1 MTSSPR
7 NPGRPSQGQA
17 RVKASAAG
25 RRASGPVRPPVM
37 ADVAQL
43 AGVSHQTV
51 SRVLNDHPNVRPHT
65 REKVLEAIRQL
76 AYRPNAA
83 ARALVTRRTHTLG
96 VIGIDSPLY
105 GPAMMLNGIER
116 AAQHG
121 YFVVI
126 ASLPALDRRSM
137 LDTVD
142 RFLGHAVEGII
153 VIAPQTSAVAA
164 LSHVPAD
171 LPLVAVGCG
180 TRAPLT
186 SIAVDN
192 AAGAGRATRY
202 LLGLGHET
210 VHHVAGPSTWLDARE
225 RVDGWR
231 AALSEAG
238 AREPGVISGDW
249 SARSGYEIGQK
260 LAARDD
266 VTAVFCANDT
276 LALGLVRALTEHGR
290 RVPDDISVV
299 GFDDVPEAGYFLPPL
314 TTVRQDFGEVGRLA
328 LSALVDRITSGPGP
342 GVHLAVPPELVVR
355 ASAAPPPGPGHGPAA
370 PPPGPGHGPA
380 APPRDR
386 ATDQRRRDRETAGP
400 GHGPAGPAGKSAGPG
415 HGPAG
420 PGR

>member
-7 NPGRPSQGQA
+7 NPGRPRQGAQA
-17 RVKASAAG
+17 RAKVSTAS
-25 RRASGPVRPPVM
+25 RRAGPLARPPVM

-51 SRVLNDHPNVRPHT
+51 SRVLNDHPNVRPGT
-65 REKVLEAIRQL
+65 REKVLDAIRQL

-116 AAQHG
+116 AAQDG

-164 LSHVPAD
+164 LSHVRPD

-186 SIAVDN
+186 SVAVDN
-192 AAGAGRATRY
+192 ADGAGRATRH
-202 LLGLGHET
+202 LLDLGHET
-210 VHHVAGPSTWLDARE
+210 VHHVAGPASWLDARE
-225 RVDGWR
+225 RIDGWR

-238 AREPGVISGDW
+238 APEPEIISGEW

-260 LAARDD
+260 LAGMDE

-276 LALGLVRALTEHGR
+276 LALGLIRALTERGR
-290 RVPDDISVV
+290 RVPADISVV
-299 GFDDVPEAGYFLPPL
+299 GFDDVPEAGYYLPPL
-314 TTVRQDFGEVGRLA
+314 TTVRQNFGELGRCA
-328 LSALVDRITSGPGP
+328 LRALVERIAAGPGA
-342 GVHLAVPPELVVR
+342 GTHLKVPPELVVR
-355 ASAAPPPGPGHGPAA
+355 ASS
-370 PPPGPGHGPA
+370 
-380 APPRDR
+380 APPR
-386 ATDQRRRDRETAGP
+386 GS
-400 GHGPAGPAGKSAGPG
+400 PARGG
-415 HGPAG
+415 
-420 PGR
+420 